1 MRRPAMPAAARVP
14 SIAGIAGIASLGA
27 GAGFFLASRAARRRP
42 AMDFQ
47 GKSVLI
53 TGGSRGLGLL
63 LARRFAALGARLTI
77 VARDPTELDLAR
89 RELSALFGA
98 RVLALPADVS
108 NQEDMEWAVERAAER
123 FGRLD
128 VVVNNAGIIQVGP
141 LEHMAIEDFENAM
154 AVHFWGP
161 LYTIL
166 AALPYLAEQGGGRI
180 VNIASIGGKL
190 AVPHLLPYSASKF
203 ALVGLSNGLQA
214 ELAKDKIYVTTV
226 CPGLMRT
233 GSHVNARFKGRQQ
246 KEFAWFALSDS
257 FPLASM
263 SGERA
268 ARRIVEACR
277 RGEPQL
283 ILSPQARAATLAA
296 ALMPNLMARLLQL
309 VNRWL
314 PSPVADGGEGSD
326 EDRAGWQSGSRWV
339 PSLLTRLA
347 DVAAVRNNELNGEA
361 KAVYGKEPARI

>member
-1 MRRPAMPAAARVP
+1 MRRLAIPAAAMV
-14 SIAGIAGIASLGA
+14 AGIAGLGA
-27 GAGFFLASRAARRRP
+27 GAGLLLTSRAARRRP
-42 AMDFQ
+42 AMDFK
-47 GKSVLI
+47 GKSVLV

-77 VARDPTELDLAR
+77 VARDPAELDLAR
-89 RELSALFGA
+89 RELSALSGA

-108 NQEDMEWAVERAAER
+108 NQEDMAWAVERAAER

-141 LEHMAIEDFENAM
+141 LEHMTIEDFETAM

-161 LYTIL
+161 LYTTL

-180 VNIASIGGKL
+180 VNIASIGGKI

-277 RGEPQL
+277 RGEPHL
-283 ILSPQARAATLAA
+283 LLSPQARAATLGA
-296 ALMPNLMARLLQL
+296 ALLPNLTARLLQL

-314 PSPVADGGEGSD
+314 PSPVVDGGDGSD
-326 EDRAGWQSGSRWV
+326 EDHAGWQSGSRWA

-347 DVAAVRNNELNGEA
+347 DVAAVRNNEMSGEA
-361 KAVYGKEPARI
+361 KAVYGKEPAGI